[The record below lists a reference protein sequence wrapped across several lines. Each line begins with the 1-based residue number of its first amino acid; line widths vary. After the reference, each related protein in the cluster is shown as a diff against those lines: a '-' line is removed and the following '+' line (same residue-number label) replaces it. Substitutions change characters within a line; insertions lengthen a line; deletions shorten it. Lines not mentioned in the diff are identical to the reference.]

1 MSASTAILVDKQ
13 IALAVVDNRIL
24 MEGQAQYI
32 KLWSVDSGTLI
43 VVNVYGARTSKNRAL
58 LWKAISNANL
68 GSDNTIIGG
77 DFNH

>member
-1 MSASTAILVDKQ
+1 
-13 IALAVVDNRIL
+13 VVDNRIL